1 MQGAAPLAS
10 PRLNP
15 GGTAPQCRF
24 PPGIPALD
32 RPRHLQNLPLWY
44 PAGGLPPPPLAL
56 FLPPIPPPPFPAGEG
71 GWGDGGQKRQLT
83 AGQAGDKESPPPAG
97 YPSGRSSQC
106 RKGSSPPRPRRRQA
120 PTGYLL
126 GRLCKCRRRFNAGV
140 PGAKPPA
147 KYTLNPPF
155 PTGEG
160 GWGDRGQKRQL
171 TAGQAGDKESP
182 LPVGYPSG
190 RSNKCRPGFSP
201 RRGRTA
207 RRVPQRQR
215 HAAPRRK
222 TSPYHLTHNIKN
234 DRIYAQIQANHKRK
248 KGKYW

>member
-1 MQGAAPLAS
+1 MLDGTRHLFALPRGRGPSQTPPSLATDSSISPGPPLSLAAD
-10 PRLNP
+10 
-15 GGTAPQCRF
+15 TVHQCRVPAAT
-24 PPGIPALD
+24 PPVGTVNA
-32 RPRHLQNLPLWY
+32 RRAGN
-44 PAGGLPPPPLAL
+44 AGG
-56 FLPPIPPPPFPAGEG
+56 
-71 GWGDGGQKRQLT
+71 K
-83 AGQAGDKESPPPAG
+83 PPAG
-97 YPSGRSSQC
+97 HHSGRSSQC

-201 RRGRTA
+201 RRGRTPL
-207 RRVPQRQR
+207 RSPQRQW
-215 HAAPRRK
+215 HAAPAA
-222 TSPYHLTHNIKN
+222 KN
-234 DRIYAQIQANHKRK
+234 FPLPLDAQHKK
-248 KGKYW
+248 

>member
-56 FLPPIPPPPFPAGEG
+56 FLPPIPPPPFPGGEG
-71 GWGDGGQKRQLT
+71 GWGDG
-83 AGQAGDKESPPPAG
+83 
-97 YPSGRSSQC
+97 
-106 RKGSSPPRPRRRQA
+106 
-120 PTGYLL
+120 
-126 GRLCKCRRRFNAGV
+126 
-140 PGAKPPA
+140 
-147 KYTLNPPF
+147 
-155 PTGEG
+155 
-160 GWGDRGQKRQL
+160 GQKRQL